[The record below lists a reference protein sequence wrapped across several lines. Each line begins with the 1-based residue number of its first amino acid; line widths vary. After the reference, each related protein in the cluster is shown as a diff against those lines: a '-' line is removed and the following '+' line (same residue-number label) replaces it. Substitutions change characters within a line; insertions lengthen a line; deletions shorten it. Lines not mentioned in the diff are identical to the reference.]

1 MSTLRNPFAVTPGG
15 FTLDGKPFRLIGGAI
30 HYFRVPREYWK
41 DRLLKLI
48 ELGCNTVETYVAW
61 NAHEPYK
68 NQLDF
73 SGNLDIVAFVE
84 LAQSLGQHVIV
95 RPGPYICAEWDFGGL
110 PWWLLAEDDLAIRCA
125 DPAYLRH
132 VEDFYR
138 ELLPRLLPLLST
150 LGGPII
156 AMQIENEYGY
166 FGNDSV
172 YLKYLRDL
180 MVRSGVN
187 VPLFT
192 SDGTYQNLTIH
203 NGGIDGILRTANF
216 GSDPATRF
224 NVLRKYQKD
233 GPLVC
238 MEFWVGWF
246 DTWGDVAHASRDPK
260 EAAKNLDDLLAADA
274 HANIYMFHGGTNFG
288 FTAGGN
294 LTEQA
299 YKPFVTS
306 YDYDALLSESG
317 DITPKYAACREVIHK
332 HLGQSPA
339 PTKVEPIAKKAF
351 GRVELNESIP
361 LIDALPMLG
370 KPIRHVRP
378 RPMEKLGHGN
388 GYVLYQTTLD
398 SRYKGEKLVIRG
410 MHDWAHVMLDG
421 RTLATWYRNL
431 PMPEMILDFPGETV
445 SLEILVH
452 NLGRS
457 NFGHLMAERKGIT
470 EGVFVGPHRH
480 EERALFHWTHYPL
493 PLNDLKPLDFE
504 KSKETGGPRFFRG
517 TFDVDHPADTFLKLP
532 GFCFGCAFVNGVNL
546 GRFWKIGPQRTL
558 YVPAPMLQ
566 RGANELIVFEAS
578 GLEGDAAAELV
589 DRSELG

>member
-1 MSTLRNPFAVTPGG
+1 MSTLRNALAVARDG
-15 FTLDGKPFRLIGGAI
+15 FTLDGKPFRLVGGAM
-30 HYFRVPREYWK
+30 HYFRIPREYWK

-48 ELGCNTVETYVAW
+48 ALGCNTVETYIAW

-68 NQLDF
+68 GQFDF
-73 SGNLDIVAFVE
+73 SGNLDLVAFIE
-84 LAQSLGQHVIV
+84 LAQSLGLHVIV

-110 PWWLLAEDDLAIRCA
+110 PWWLLAEDDLSIRCA

-132 VEDFYR
+132 VQDYFR
-138 ELLPRLLPLLST
+138 ALLPKLVPHLST

-166 FGNDSV
+166 FGNDPA
-172 YLKYLRDL
+172 YLKFLRDA
-180 MVRSGVN
+180 MVTAGVD

-192 SDGTYQNLTIH
+192 SDGTYQDITIAS
-203 NGGIDGILRTANF
+203 GGLDGHLRTANF

-224 NVLRKYQKD
+224 KVLRQYQKE

-246 DTWGDVAHASRDPK
+246 DTWGDPEHASREPN
-260 EAAKNLDDLLAADA
+260 EAARNLEDLFNANASV
-274 HANIYMFHGGTNFG
+274 NIYMFHGGTNFG
-288 FTAGGN
+288 FTAGAN
-294 LTEQA
+294 LTDTL

-317 DITPKYAACREVIHK
+317 NITPKYKACREVIEK
-332 HLGQSPA
+332 HLGKPA
-339 PTKVEPIAKKAF
+339 KTVEIAPIARRSFGKVE
-351 GRVELNESIP
+351 LTESIS

-370 KPIRHVRP
+370 APIKHVRP

-398 SRYKGEKLVIRG
+398 QRYRGQQLVIRG

-421 RTLATWYRNL
+421 ETLATWYRNL
-431 PMPEMILDFPGETV
+431 PMPEMLLDFDGSTAT
-445 SLEILVH
+445 LDILVH

-457 NFGHLMAERKGIT
+457 NFGHLMIERKGIT

-480 EERALFHWTHYPL
+480 EERAIFHWRHYPL
-493 PLNDLKPLDFE
+493 PLNDLAPLDFE
-504 KSKETGGPRFFRG
+504 KSTSTAGARFFRG
-517 TFDVDHPADTFLKLP
+517 HFDVDEPADTFLKLP
-532 GFCFGCAFVNGVNL
+532 GFDFGCAFVNGFNL
-546 GRFWKIGPQRTL
+546 GRYWKIGPQRTL
-558 YVPAPMLQ
+558 YLPGPMLK
-566 RGANELIVFEAS
+566 RGANELVVFEAA
-578 GLEGDAAAELV
+578 GIEGSAVV
-589 DRSELG
+589 DLGDKPQLG

>member
-1 MSTLRNPFAVTPGG
+1 MSTLRNALAITPEG
-15 FTLDGKPFRLIGGAI
+15 FTLDNKPFRLIGGAL

-41 DRLLKLI
+41 DRLLKLLA
-48 ELGCNTVETYVAW
+48 LGCNTVETYVAW

-68 NQLDF
+68 GQFDF
-73 SGNLDIVAFVE
+73 AGNLDIVAFVE
-84 LAQSLGQHVIV
+84 LAHSLGLHVIV

-110 PWWLLAEDDLAIRCA
+110 PWWLLAEDDLSIRCA

-132 VEDFYR
+132 VEDFFR
-138 ELLPRLLPLLST
+138 ELLPRLVPHLST
-150 LGGPII
+150 LGGPVI

-172 YLKYLRDL
+172 YLKFLKDA
-180 MVRSGVN
+180 MVRAGIN

-203 NGGIDGILRTANF
+203 NGGLDGHLRTANF

-224 NVLRKYQKD
+224 KVLRNYQKD

-246 DTWGDVAHASRDPK
+246 DTWGDAKHARRDPN
-260 EAAKNLDDLLAADA
+260 EAARNLDDLFNANASV
-274 HANIYMFHGGTNFG
+274 NIYMFHGGTNFG

-294 LTEQA
+294 LTDSV

-317 DITPKYAACREVIHK
+317 DITPKYTACRAVIHK
-332 HLGQSPA
+332 HLGKPL
-339 PTKVEPIAKKAF
+339 EPIDIPEITKKGF
-351 GRVELNESIP
+351 DRLYLEESIP
-361 LIDALPMLG
+361 LIDAVPMLCR
-370 KPIRHVRP
+370 PIRHVRP

-398 SRYKGEKLVIRG
+398 SRYRGEKLVLRG
-410 MHDWAHVMLDG
+410 MHDWAHILLDG
-421 RTLATWYRNL
+421 KSLATWYRND

-452 NLGRS
+452 NLGRA

-480 EERALFHWTHYPL
+480 EERALFHWIHYPL
-493 PLNDLKPLDFE
+493 PLNDLSRLDFE
-504 KSKETGGPRFFRG
+504 KSRSTAGPRFFRG
-517 TFDVDHPADTFLKLP
+517 AFRVDEPADTFLKLP
-532 GFCFGCAFVNGVNL
+532 GFRFGCAFINGINL
-546 GRFWKIGPQRTL
+546 GRYWKIGPQRAL
-558 YVPAPMLQ
+558 YVPAPMLKP
-566 RGANELIVFEAS
+566 GDNELIVFEAA
-578 GLEGDAAAELV
+578 GVDAEPVAEFSSTP
-589 DRSELG
+589 DLG

>member
-1 MSTLRNPFAVTPGG
+1 MSTLRNALQVTPAG

-48 ELGCNTVETYVAW
+48 ALGCNTVETYVAW

-68 NQLDF
+68 GQFDF

-84 LAQSLGQHVIV
+84 LAQSLGLHVIV

-132 VEDFYR
+132 VEDFFR
-138 ELLPRLLPLLST
+138 VLLPKLVPHLST

-166 FGNDSV
+166 FGNDPK
-172 YLKYLRDL
+172 YLTYLRDS
-180 MVRSGVN
+180 MVRAGVN

-192 SDGTYQNLTIH
+192 SDGTYQEITIH
-203 NGGIDGILRTANF
+203 SGGVDGHLRTANF
-216 GSDPATRF
+216 GSDPNTRF

-246 DTWGDVAHASRDPK
+246 DTWGDPEHARRDPA
-260 EAAKNLDDLLAADA
+260 EAAKNLDDLLNADA
-274 HANIYMFHGGTNFG
+274 HVNIYMFHGGTNFG
-288 FTAGGN
+288 FTSGGN
-294 LTEQA
+294 LTDQT

-317 DITPKYAACREVIHK
+317 DITPKYEACREVIYK
-332 HLGQSPA
+332 HLKKPLTSIDIP
-339 PTKVEPIAKKAF
+339 PIPKKGF
-351 GRVELNESIP
+351 GRVQLDESIS
-361 LIDALPMLG
+361 LIDAVPMIS
-370 KPIRHVRP
+370 KPISHIRP

-398 SRYKGEKLVIRG
+398 ARYKNQNLVIRG
-410 MHDWAHVMLDG
+410 MHDWVHVMLDG
-421 RTLATWYRNL
+421 ETLATNYRNL
-431 PMPEMILDFPGETV
+431 RMPEMLLEFEGDTV

-457 NFGHLMAERKGIT
+457 NFGHLMTERKGIT

-480 EERALFHWTHYPL
+480 EERAIFNWTHHPL
-493 PLNDLKPLDFE
+493 PLSDLSTLDFR
-504 KSKETGGPRFFRG
+504 KGQPTTGPRFFRG
-517 TFDVDHPADTFLKLP
+517 TFNVDEPADTFLKLD
-532 GFCFGCAFVNGVNL
+532 GFDFGCAFVNGVNL
-546 GRFWKIGPQRTL
+546 GRYWKIGPQKTL
-558 YVPAPMLQ
+558 YVPGPMLK
-566 RGANELIVFEAS
+566 RGANELVIFEAA
-578 GLEGDAAAELV
+578 GAEEDAVAELV
-589 DRSELG
+589 SEPQLG